1 MQKYTEFID
10 KIEEKHEIINF
21 TEGKKIKGG
30 RASGGIRNPYWLVK
44 NKETNEE
51 YYIMVCGDRTF
62 TYISKEDIKK
72 VIESKY
78 AWTYN
83 ITLGYIQS
91 NIGYLHS
98 FIMDHIGHGKGY
110 DSVDHINRK
119 RLDNRRQN
127 LRIVPPGENTS
138 NQSKKDK
145 NREACTLPI
154 ELGERKEPKYV
165 QYRPENYSIQILKK
179 RDEYAHMTDE
189 QLLQLKILKR
199 DYFIV
204 KNNPKQIPDEKGKRY
219 WVTTKSMKV
228 SIVEKYD
235 MMIKYLES
243 IGYDWKLDMIDVRD
257 LHLEFFTKME
267 DDDFVKIK
275 KPTKA
280 MKENIEQNAKERA
293 IKIGPK
299 KFIEIL
305 LWKEKLKNG
314 EKMDDGSKINKYNIC
329 KYYKEKDDINLSD
342 GKIHRIWNIKVLKE
356 EHFKDN
362 NLEISYEK
370 YLELINFKLKKR

>member
-1 MQKYTEFID
+1 
-10 KIEEKHEIINF
+10 
-21 TEGKKIKGG
+21 
-30 RASGGIRNPYWLVK
+30 
-44 NKETNEE
+44 
-51 YYIMVCGDRTF
+51 
-62 TYISKEDIKK
+62 
-72 VIESKY
+72 
-78 AWTYN
+78 
-83 ITLGYIQS
+83 
-91 NIGYLHS
+91 
-98 FIMDHIGHGKGY
+98 
-110 DSVDHINRK
+110 
-119 RLDNRRQN
+119 
-127 LRIVPPGENTS
+127 
-138 NQSKKDK
+138 
-145 NREACTLPI
+145 
-154 ELGERKEPKYV
+154 
-165 QYRPENYSIQILKK
+165 
-179 RDEYAHMTDE
+179 
-189 QLLQLKILKR
+189 
-199 DYFIV
+199 
-204 KNNPKQIPDEKGKRY
+204 
-219 WVTTKSMKV
+219 MKV